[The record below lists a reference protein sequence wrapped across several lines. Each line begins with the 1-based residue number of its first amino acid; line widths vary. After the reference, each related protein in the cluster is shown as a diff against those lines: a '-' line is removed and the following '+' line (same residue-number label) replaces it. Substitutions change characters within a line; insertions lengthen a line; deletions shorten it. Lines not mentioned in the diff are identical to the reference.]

1 MAEKITISTIAKE
14 AGVSKTTISRYLN
27 GNYGYMSEATRV
39 EIAKI
44 IEKYDYVPSGIA
56 RTLKSKKSKLIGI
69 VVNTMRHNVASKTV
83 MGMQEVLEH
92 SDYATIVCC
101 SNDDPAAEDSAI
113 QMCLNQQVDGIIII
127 PCRNEAEKYQALYDR
142 GIPMVLCMR
151 RVEDW
156 KHGCV
161 YVRHEP
167 LIHAMLLHLREQGF
181 EKARFFLDVDSVGD
195 SFHKRRMGQ
204 EFARLAAEYFGMNAQ
219 ESVVLVGR
227 DEDRIHRALDEYLT
241 AYPGQRKAL
250 MAVNTHTLFLT
261 LEYLT
266 KHSVKIPDEL
276 GVCGY
281 DALGWSELVAPG
293 ISAIRQPMHRMGVAA
308 GEEMMTALRE
318 QKSCER
324 EIALDGETFFRA
336 STILK

>member
-1 MAEKITISTIAKE
+1 MAGKITISTIAKE

-27 GNYGYMSEATRV
+27 GNYGYMSEATRA
-39 EIAKI
+39 EIGRI
-44 IEKYDYVPSGIA
+44 IEKYDYVPSGVA
-56 RTLKSKKSKLIGI
+56 RTLKSKKSRLIGI

-83 MGMQEVLEH
+83 MGMQEVCER
-92 SDYATIVCC
+92 SGYATIVCC

-142 GIPMVLCMR
+142 GIPLLLCMR
-151 RVEDW
+151 RVEGW
-156 KHGCV
+156 QHGCV

-167 LIHAMLLHLREQGF
+167 MIRAMLLHLREQGF
-181 EKARFFLDVDSVGD
+181 EKARFLLDVD
-195 SFHKRRMGQ
+195 SFHKRRMSQ
-204 EFARLAAEYFGMNAQ
+204 EFIRRASEYFGMAAQ

-227 DEDRIHRALDEYLT
+227 DEERIHRELDNYLT

-308 GEEMMTALRE
+308 GEEMMAALRE

>member
-1 MAEKITISTIAKE
+1 MTERITISTIAKE

-27 GNYGYMSEATRV
+27 GNYGYMSETTRA

-83 MGMQEVLEH
+83 MGMQEVFEH
-92 SDYATIVCC
+92 SGYATIVCC

-142 GIPMVLCMR
+142 GIPVMLCMR
-151 RVEDW
+151 RVEGW

-167 LIHAMLLHLREQGF
+167 LIQAMLLHLHEQGF
-181 EKARFFLDVDSVGD
+181 EKARFLMDVD

-227 DEDRIHRALDEYLT
+227 DDDRIHRALDDYLT

-250 MAVNTHTLFLT
+250 MAVNTHTPFLT
-261 LEYLT
+261 LAYLT
-266 KHSVKIPDEL
+266 KHGVKIPDEL

-281 DALGWSELVAPG
+281 DALGWSELVTPG
-293 ISAIRQPMHRMGVAA
+293 ISAICQPMHRMGVVA
-308 GEEMMTALRE
+308 GEELMTALRE

-336 STILK
+336 STLLK